1 MDNKLGEVF
10 FSGRIVNLN
19 EANEDEMANMLE
31 SLRDTQVLKK
41 EAIRANLN
49 QMREEF

>member
-10 FSGRIVNLN
+10 FDGRIVNLN
-19 EANEDEMANMLE
+19 EAKEDELAIMLE
-31 SLRDTQVLKK
+31 SLRDVQVLKK

-49 QMREEF
+49 KMREEF